1 MAVKHPDPER
11 ALATLLFIDIV
22 ASTDMLADIG
32 DQAWSDLLGRHRQAV
47 RGQVVRWQGREIDSV
62 GDGFLATFDGP
73 ANGIRCALAVIS
85 AVETLGIDVRCGVHT
100 GEVEASGEGV
110 AGMAVHIGARIAA
123 IAGPGEVL
131 VSGTVK
137 DLVAGAG
144 FTFLEAGKRTLKGVP
159 GKWQL
164 FAVARRDS
172 SGRSGTAV
180 SARGSAVES
189 RRDNLPEELT
199 SFIGREDD
207 VSETQRLLADARL
220 LTLTG
225 VGGSGKTRLSLRLA
239 AGLLEEY
246 RGGVWLVELAPVT
259 DPDLIAQTIL
269 DTLGIK
275 EEPGRSALETV
286 AASIGEKRLLLI
298 LDNCEH
304 LIAGAAGVAASLLA
318 QCPNLK
324 ILATSREILG
334 VPGEQP
340 FAVQPLAIP
349 LPDADLDT
357 VSGSDAVML
366 FTERAAM
373 VKPAFQLTTDNAGKV
388 AQICRRL
395 DGMPLALELAAA
407 RIRVMSP
414 EQIAARLDDRFVLL
428 TGGARTA
435 LPRQQTLVAT
445 IDWSYQLLDSEER
458 GLFQSVSVFVGGIS
472 LETAEAVCA
481 GDGLTD
487 VAVADLIHR
496 LVDKSLV
503 VAHDGLGGTIR
514 YHLLETIRE
523 FAAGELAASGRA
535 DLMRDRHA
543 RAFADL
549 VEEQGRL
556 MKTEYLAAAMALLTI
571 EHDNIRAALRW
582 SIENGQLGEVTQ
594 MGATMGR
601 FWHNSGRSPEGLLWI
616 REILEIIPDSDDAT
630 RADLLYVAGL
640 LQGRIGDYESAKHD
654 AGKALEIS
662 RRVGDTLGVLKG
674 LNALALIADS
684 TGNYEAEQA
693 YLEEALEL
701 ADQVDYPTD
710 VFVADL
716 GWTAWK
722 SDDIETARRYLQAA
736 LDKTGVEGRNA
747 DDYLLGLAFVAWVEG
762 DFEEAE
768 DLAREASNNA
778 GERGLTAMSAGYQF
792 AVALAAY
799 DQGNASVA
807 AFALIESWP
816 IILDAGEGQWL
827 HHWLY
832 AAARMQPDPDV
843 AVRIFSALAVLKDRS
858 GFMFGIP
865 IRKDMTKSLDQARA
879 DLDGESFDK
888 AWAEGSSA
896 TLEQAGVWGLEGLSQ
911 LEDVVEPL

>member
-1 MAVKHPDPER
+1 MVVKNPDPER

-22 ASTDMLADIG
+22 ASTEMLADLG
-32 DQAWSDLLGRHRQAV
+32 DQAWSELLDHHRQAV
-47 RGQVVRWQGREIDSV
+47 RGEIVRSHGREIDSV

-73 ANGIRCALAVIS
+73 AHGIRCAFAVIS

-100 GEVEASGEGV
+100 GEVEATEEGV

-131 VSGTVK
+131 VSRTVK

-144 FTFLEAGKRTLKGVP
+144 FSFLDAGKRTLKGVP

-172 SGRSGTAV
+172 SWTAV
-180 SARGSAVES
+180 SARGSTVGS

-199 SFIGREDD
+199 SFIGREAD
-207 VSETQRLLADARL
+207 VSETQRLLAEARL

-246 RGGVWLVELAPVT
+246 RDGVWLVELAPVT
-259 DPDLIAQTIL
+259 DPDLIAPTML

-340 FAVQPLAIP
+340 FAVQSLAIP
-349 LPDADLDT
+349 PLDADLDT
-357 VSGSDAVML
+357 VAGFDAVVL

-373 VKPAFQLTTDNAGKV
+373 AKPGFQVTTDNAGKV
-388 AQICRRL
+388 AQICWRL

-407 RIRVMSP
+407 RMRVMSP

-435 LPRQQTLVAT
+435 LPRQQTLLAT
-445 IDWSYQLLDSEER
+445 IDWSYQLLDSEEQ
-458 GLFQSVSVFVGGIS
+458 GLFQSLSVFVGGIS
-472 LETAEAVCA
+472 LETAEVVCSE
-481 GDGLTD
+481 DGLSG

-503 VAHDGLGGTIR
+503 VARDGLDDAIR
-514 YHLLETIRE
+514 YHLLETIRQ
-523 FAAGELAASGRA
+523 FAVGELAASGRA
-535 DLMRDRHA
+535 DLLRDRHA
-543 RAFADL
+543 RAFAEL
-549 VEEQGRL
+549 VEERGRRT
-556 MKTEYLAAAMALLTI
+556 KTEHLAAAMALLTI
-571 EHDNIRAALRW
+571 EQDNIRSALRW
-582 SIENGQLGEVTQ
+582 SINRGELEVVKRI
-594 MGATMGR
+594 GPTMGR
-601 FWHNSGRSPEGLLWI
+601 FLHNSGRSPEGLLWM
-616 REILEIIPDSDDAT
+616 REILEIIPDSDDTT
-630 RADLLYVAGL
+630 RAELLYIAGVSQRL
-640 LQGRIGDYESAKHD
+640 IGDFESARRD

-662 RRVGDTLGVLKG
+662 RRVGDTLGVVRG
-674 LNALALIADS
+674 LSALAVIADA
-684 TGNYEAEQA
+684 TGEYEAERA
-693 YLEEALEL
+693 YIEEALEL
-701 ADQVDYPTD
+701 AEQIDFPTD
-710 VFVADL
+710 FLVADL

-722 SDDIETARRYLQAA
+722 SDDMETARRYYQAA
-736 LDKTGVEGRNA
+736 LDQVGVDGRNA
-747 DDYLLGLAFVAWVEG
+747 DDYLLGLAFVAWVEE
-762 DFEEAE
+762 DFAEAE
-768 DLAREASNNA
+768 DLARRASNLA
-778 GERGLTAMSAGYQF
+778 GEHGLTAMSAGYRF
-792 AVALAAY
+792 AVALAAH
-799 DQGNASVA
+799 DQGNDSVA
-807 AFALIESWP
+807 ASALIESWP
-816 IILDAGEGQWL
+816 IIFDAGEGMWL

-832 AAARMQPDPDV
+832 AAARMQPDPVV
-843 AVRIFSALAVLKDRS
+843 AVRIFGALAVHNDRS
-858 GFMFGIP
+858 GFVFGIP
-865 IRKDMTKSLDQARA
+865 IRRDLERTLARARGELDQ
-879 DLDGESFDK
+879 ESFDR
-888 AWAEGSSA
+888 AWAEGSDVTVA
-896 TLEQAGVWGLEGLSQ
+896 RAGEWALEGLVQ
-911 LEDVVEPL
+911 EPGTLTGHD

>member
-1 MAVKHPDPER
+1 MVVKNPDPDR

-22 ASTDMLADIG
+22 GSTDMLADIG
-32 DQAWSDLLGRHRQAV
+32 DQAWSELLDRHRQAV
-47 RGQVVRWQGREIDSV
+47 RGEVVRWQGREIDSV
-62 GDGFLATFDGP
+62 GDAFLATFDGP
-73 ANGIRCALAVIS
+73 AHGVRCALTVIA
-85 AVETLGIDVRCGVHT
+85 AVETLGIDIRCGVHT
-100 GEVEASGEGV
+100 GEVEATGEGV

-123 IAGPGEVL
+123 TAGPGEVL

-144 FTFLEAGKRTLKGVP
+144 FTFLDAGKRTLKGVP
-159 GKWQL
+159 GKWRL
-164 FAVARRDS
+164 FAVAQPETS
-172 SGRSGTAV
+172 GLSGTVVSGRGAAV
-180 SARGSAVES
+180 GS
-189 RRDNLPEELT
+189 RRDNLPEQLT

-207 VSETQRLLADARL
+207 VAETQRLLADTRL

-239 AGLLEEY
+239 AGLLEQY

-286 AASIGEKRLLLI
+286 AASIGEKRMLLI

-340 FAVQPLAIP
+340 FAVQSLAIP
-349 LPDADLDT
+349 PRDADLDT
-357 VSGSDAVML
+357 VSGFDAVVL
-366 FTERAAM
+366 FTQRAAT
-373 VKPAFQLTTDNAGKV
+373 VKPGFQVTTDNAGKV

-407 RIRVMSP
+407 RMRVMSP
-414 EQIAARLDDRFVLL
+414 EQIASRLDDRFVLL

-435 LPRQQTLVAT
+435 LPRQQTLLAT
-445 IDWSYQLLDSEER
+445 IDWSYQLLDPGEQS
-458 GLFQSVSVFVGGIS
+458 LFRSLSVFIGGFS
-472 LETAEAVCA
+472 LETAEAVSS
-481 GDGLTD
+481 GDGLIGF
-487 VAVADLIHR
+487 AVTDLIHR
-496 LVDKSLV
+496 LVEKSLV
-503 VAHDGLGGTIR
+503 VARDGLDGTIR
-514 YHLLETIRE
+514 YHLLETLRQ

-535 DLMRDRHA
+535 DLLRDRHA
-543 RAFADL
+543 QAFAEL

-556 MKTEYLAAAMALLTI
+556 MKTDHLAAAMALLTI
-571 EHDNIRAALRW
+571 EHDNIRSALRW
-582 SIENGQLGEVTQ
+582 SIENGQLSEVTKI
-594 MGATMGR
+594 GPTMGR
-601 FWHNSGRSPEGLLWI
+601 FWHNSGRSPEGLLWM

-630 RADLLYVAGL
+630 RAELLYVAGVSQRL
-640 LQGRIGDYESAKHD
+640 IGDLESAKRD

-662 RRVGDTLGVLKG
+662 RRIGDTLGVVRG
-674 LNALALIADS
+674 LSALAVIADS
-684 TGNYEAEQA
+684 TGEYEAEQA

-701 ADQVDYPTD
+701 AEQIEFPTD
-710 VFVADL
+710 FLVADL

-722 SDDIETARRYLQAA
+722 SDDMEAARRYYQAA
-736 LDKTGVEGRNA
+736 LDQVGDDGRNT

-768 DLAREASNNA
+768 DLAREASNLA
-778 GERGLTAMSAGYQF
+778 GEHGLAAMSAGYQF

-807 AFALIESWP
+807 ASALIESWP
-816 IILDAGEGQWL
+816 IIFDAGEGLWL

-832 AAARMQPDPDV
+832 AAARMQPDPVV
-843 AVRIFSALAVLKDRS
+843 AVRIFGALAVHNDRS
-858 GFMFGIP
+858 GFAFGIP
-865 IRKDMTKSLDQARA
+865 IRRDLEQALARA
-879 DLDGESFDK
+879 RGELDRESFDR
-888 AWAEGSSA
+888 AWAEGSNVTVA
-896 TLEQAGVWGLEGLSQ
+896 RAGEWALEGL
-911 LEDVVEPL
+911 V